1 MSVRTIMLS
10 FRQNKLLVQLF
21 LLLFILVL
29 FSILSPY
36 FLSVTNFM
44 NVFNQMVE
52 VGLIAIPM
60 TMIVISGA
68 MDLSVGS
75 ILGFSAVCMGI
86 AYEHGLNIWA
96 CVFVALL
103 AGLLCGAVNG
113 YLIARHRMQ
122 AIVVT
127 IGMLVMLRGLV
138 YVLNEGR
145 PISGYPDSLYFLGQ
159 QYIAGVP
166 FNAIFLAVMFL
177 LGNFVMKRT
186 RFSTYVYGIG
196 NNEEA
201 VHYSGVS
208 VVRIRF
214 ILFLLSGLFSAMA
227 GVFLVSRLASAEATS
242 GTNIELDVITATLIG
257 GTHIFGGRGSLSG
270 TFIGLLIIVFL
281 RNGLNLLGVSVL
293 YQSVILG
300 ALLLIAVGS
309 KQFNRGSSQ

>member
-1 MSVRTIMLS
+1 MSAWLS
-10 FRQNKLLVQLF
+10 GFSLKSNKLLVQLV

-36 FLSVTNFM
+36 FLSVANFM
-44 NVFNQMVE
+44 NVLNQMVE

-60 TMIVISGA
+60 TMIIISGA

-75 ILGFSAVCMGI
+75 ILAFSAVSMGV
-86 AYEHGLNIWA
+86 AYQQGVNIW
-96 CVFVALL
+96 VSVGIGLL

-138 YVLNEGR
+138 YVINEGR
-145 PISGYPDSLYFLGQ
+145 PISGFPDAFYFLGQ
-159 QYIAGVP
+159 QYIGGIP
-166 FNAIFLAVMFL
+166 FNAIFLVAMFL
-177 LGNFVMKRT
+177 LASFVMKKT
-186 RFSTYVYGIG
+186 RFGTYVYGIG
-196 NNEEA
+196 NNEE
-201 VHYSGVS
+201 VVRYSGIS
-208 VVRIRF
+208 VVRVRF
-214 ILFLLSGLFSAMA
+214 ILFMLSGLFSAIA

-257 GTHIFGGRGSLSG
+257 GTHIFGGRGSLAG
-270 TFIGLLIIVFL
+270 TFVGLLIIVFL

-293 YQSVILG
+293 YQAVILG
-300 ALLLIAVGS
+300 ALLLLAAGN
-309 KQFNRGSSQ
+309 KKFKGE

>member
-1 MSVRTIMLS
+1 MSAWTSQFSLKS
-10 FRQNKLLVQLF
+10 NKLVVQLV
-21 LLLFILVL
+21 LLIFILVL

-44 NVFNQMVE
+44 NVLNQMVE

-60 TMIVISGA
+60 TMIIISGA

-75 ILGFSAVCMGI
+75 ILAFSAVCMGVAFERGI
-86 AYEHGLNIWA
+86 NIW
-96 CVFVALL
+96 VSMGIGLL
-103 AGLLCGAVNG
+103 AGVLCGAVNG

-138 YVLNEGR
+138 YVINEGR
-145 PISGYPDSLYFLGQ
+145 PISGFPDSFYFLGQ
-159 QYIAGVP
+159 QYIGGVP
-166 FNAIFLAVMFL
+166 FNAIFLVVMFL
-177 LGNFVMKRT
+177 IASFVMKKT

-196 NNEEA
+196 NNEEV
-201 VHYSGVS
+201 VHYSGIS

-214 ILFLLSGLFSAMA
+214 ILFMLSGLFSALA
-227 GVFLVSRLASAEATS
+227 GVFLMSRLASAEATS

-257 GTHIFGGRGSLSG
+257 GTHIFGGRGSLAG
-270 TFIGLLIIVFL
+270 TFVGLLIIVFL

-293 YQSVILG
+293 YQAVILG
-300 ALLLIAVGS
+300 ALLLLAVGN
-309 KQFNRGSSQ
+309 KKFNGV

>member
-1 MSVRTIMLS
+1 MSTWTSRFPL
-10 FRQNKLLVQLF
+10 RGNKLIVQM
-21 LLLFILVL
+21 LLLLVIIVL
-29 FSILSPY
+29 FSFLSPY
-36 FLSVTNFM
+36 FLTVTNFM
-44 NVFNQMVE
+44 NVLNQMVE

-60 TMIVISGA
+60 TMIIISGA

-75 ILGFSAVCMGI
+75 ILAFSAVSMGV
-86 AYEHGLNIWA
+86 AFERGLDIWIS
-96 CVFVALL
+96 VIIGLL

-138 YVLNEGR
+138 YVINQGR
-145 PISGYPDSLYFLGQ
+145 PISGFPDAFYFMGQ
-159 QYIAGVP
+159 QYVGGIPV
-166 FNAIFLAVMFL
+166 NAIFLVVMFL
-177 LGNFVMKRT
+177 LASFVMKKT

-196 NNEEA
+196 NNEE
-201 VHYSGVS
+201 VVRYSGIS

-214 ILFLLSGLFSAMA
+214 ILFMLSGLFSALA
-227 GVFLVSRLASAEATS
+227 GIFLVSRLASAEATS

-270 TFIGLLIIVFL
+270 TFVGLLIIVFL

-293 YQSVILG
+293 YQAVILG
-300 ALLLIAVGS
+300 ALLLLAVGN
-309 KQFNRGSSQ
+309 KKFNGE

>member
-1 MSVRTIMLS
+1 MSIWAQWFS
-10 FRQNKLLVQLF
+10 FKENKLLVQLL
-21 LLLFILVL
+21 LLLFIIVL

-75 ILGFSAVCMGI
+75 ILGFSAVCLGV
-86 AYEHGLNIWA
+86 AFEQGLNIWLS
-96 CVFVALL
+96 VLVALL

-138 YVLNEGR
+138 YVINEGR
-145 PISGYPDSLYFLGQ
+145 PISGYPDAFYFLGQ
-159 QYIAGVP
+159 QYIGGIP
-166 FNAIFLAVMFL
+166 FNAIFLAVMFVL
-177 LGNFVMKRT
+177 ANFVMRKT

-201 VHYSGVS
+201 VRYSGVS
-208 VVRIRF
+208 VVRTRF
-214 ILFLLSGLFSAMA
+214 ILFLLSGLFSALA

-242 GTNIELDVITATLIG
+242 GTNIELDVLTATLIG

-293 YQSVILG
+293 YQAVILG
-300 ALLLIAVGS
+300 ALLLIAVGN
-309 KQFNRGSSQ
+309 KKFNGGLTG

>member
-1 MSVRTIMLS
+1 MSERTIRLP

-29 FSILSPY
+29 FSFLSPY
-36 FLSVTNFM
+36 FFTVTNFM

-86 AYEHGLNIWA
+86 AFEHGLNIWA
-96 CVFVALL
+96 SVVVALV

-138 YVLNEGR
+138 YVFNEGR
-145 PISGYPDSLYFLGQ
+145 PISGYPDSFYFLGQ
-159 QYIAGVP
+159 EYVAGVP
-166 FNAIFLAVMFL
+166 FNAIFLALLFL
-177 LGNFVMKRT
+177 LANFVMKRT
-186 RFSTYVYGIG
+186 RFGTYVYGIG

-201 VHYSGVS
+201 VHYSGIS
-208 VVRIRF
+208 VVRTRM
-214 ILFLLSGLFSAMA
+214 ILFLLSGLFSATA

-242 GTNIELDVITATLIG
+242 GTNIELDVLTATLIG

-270 TFIGLLIIVFL
+270 TFVGLLIIVFL

-293 YQSVILG
+293 YQAVILG
-300 ALLLIAVGS
+300 ALLLIAVGNKS
-309 KQFNRGSSQ
+309 FKGRSFQ

>member
-1 MSVRTIMLS
+1 MSAWLS
-10 FRQNKLLVQLF
+10 GFSLKSNKLLVQLV

-36 FLSVTNFM
+36 FLSVANFM
-44 NVFNQMVE
+44 NVLNQMVE

-60 TMIVISGA
+60 TMIIISGA

-75 ILGFSAVCMGI
+75 ILAFSAVSMGV
-86 AYEHGLNIWA
+86 AYQQGVNIW
-96 CVFVALL
+96 VSVGIGLL

-138 YVLNEGR
+138 YVINEGR
-145 PISGYPDSLYFLGQ
+145 PISGFPDAFYFLGQ
-159 QYIAGVP
+159 QYIGGIP
-166 FNAIFLAVMFL
+166 FNAIFLVAMFL
-177 LGNFVMKRT
+177 LASFVMKKT

-196 NNEEA
+196 NNEE
-201 VHYSGVS
+201 VVRYSGIS
-208 VVRIRF
+208 VVRVRF
-214 ILFLLSGLFSAMA
+214 ILFMLSGLFSAIA

-257 GTHIFGGRGSLSG
+257 GTHIFGGRGSLAG
-270 TFIGLLIIVFL
+270 TFVGLLIIVFL

-293 YQSVILG
+293 YQAVILG
-300 ALLLIAVGS
+300 ALLLLAAGN
-309 KQFNRGSSQ
+309 KKFNGE

>member
-1 MSVRTIMLS
+1 MKTWASRLPLKSTALA
-10 FRQNKLLVQLF
+10 VQLT
-21 LLLFILVL
+21 LLLFILIL
-29 FSILSPY
+29 FSFLSPY

-44 NVFNQMVE
+44 NVLNQMVE

-60 TMIVISGA
+60 TLIIISGA

-75 ILGFSAVCMGI
+75 ILAFSAVAMGV
-86 AYEHGLNIWA
+86 AFEHGYNIWL
-96 CVFVALL
+96 CVAFGLS

-138 YVLNEGR
+138 YVVNEGR
-145 PISGYPDSLYFLGQ
+145 PISGYPDSFYFLGQ
-159 QYIAGVP
+159 HYVAGIP
-166 FNAIFLAVMFL
+166 FNAIVLVVIFLMA
-177 LGNFVMKRT
+177 NFVMKKT
-186 RFSTYVYGIG
+186 RFGTYVYGIG
-196 NNEEA
+196 NNEE
-201 VHYSGVS
+201 VVRYSGIS

-214 ILFLLSGLFSAMA
+214 ILFMLSGFFSALA

-257 GTHIFGGRGSLSG
+257 GTHIFGGRGSLTG
-270 TFIGLLIIVFL
+270 TFVGLLIIVFL

-293 YQSVILG
+293 YQAVILG
-300 ALLLIAVGS
+300 ALLLLAVGNKKIS
-309 KQFNRGSSQ
+309 GE

>member
-1 MSVRTIMLS
+1 MSALTQFFNFKS
-10 FRQNKLLVQLF
+10 NKMLVQS
-21 LLLFILVL
+21 LLFIFILVF
-29 FSILSPY
+29 FSIQSPY
-36 FLSVTNFM
+36 FLSFTNFM
-44 NVFNQMVE
+44 NVLNQMVE

-60 TMIVISGA
+60 TMIIISGA

-75 ILGFSAVCMGI
+75 ILAFSAVCMGL
-86 AYEHGLNIWA
+86 AFQGGLNIWLS
-96 CVFVALL
+96 VIIGLL
-103 AGLLCGAVNG
+103 AGLACGAVNG

-145 PISGYPDSLYFLGQ
+145 PISGYPDAFYFLGQ
-159 QYIAGVP
+159 QYFWGVP

-177 LGNFVMKRT
+177 IANFVMKKT
-186 RFSTYVYGIG
+186 RFSLYVYGIG
-196 NNEEA
+196 NNEET
-201 VHYSGVS
+201 VHYSGIS
-208 VVRIRF
+208 VVRTRF
-214 ILFLLSGLFSAMA
+214 ILFMISGLFSALA

-257 GTHIFGGRGSLSG
+257 GTHIFGGRGSLAG
-270 TFIGLLIIVFL
+270 TFLGLLIIVFL

-300 ALLLIAVGS
+300 ILLLIAVG
-309 KQFNRGSSQ
+309 KQKA

>member
-1 MSVRTIMLS
+1 MSALTQFFNFKS
-10 FRQNKLLVQLF
+10 NKMLVQM
-21 LLLFILVL
+21 LLFIFILVF
-29 FSILSPY
+29 FSIQSPY
-36 FLSVTNFM
+36 FLSFNNFM
-44 NVFNQMVE
+44 NVLNQMVE

-60 TMIVISGA
+60 TMIIISGA

-75 ILGFSAVCMGI
+75 ILAFSAVCMGL
-86 AYEHGLNIWA
+86 AFQGGLNIWLS
-96 CVFVALL
+96 VIIGLL
-103 AGLLCGAVNG
+103 AGLACGAVNG

-145 PISGYPDSLYFLGQ
+145 PISGYPDAFYFLGQ
-159 QYIAGVP
+159 QYFWEIP

-177 LGNFVMKRT
+177 IANFVMKKT
-186 RFSTYVYGIG
+186 RFSIYVYGIG
-196 NNEEA
+196 NNEET
-201 VHYSGVS
+201 VHYSGIS
-208 VVRIRF
+208 VVRTRF
-214 ILFLLSGLFSAMA
+214 ILFMISGLFSALA

-257 GTHIFGGRGSLSG
+257 GTHIFGGRGSLAG
-270 TFIGLLIIVFL
+270 TFLGLLIIVFL

-300 ALLLIAVGS
+300 ILLLIAVG
-309 KQFNRGSSQ
+309 KQKA